1 MHAYYEFN
9 VMYNVIRQAIKVTPD
24 PTQTGYEA
32 VTRYFFTITVAG
44 CLTHSPY
51 TTDATRNTAT
61 STCVQCTETANH

>member
-9 VMYNVIRQAIKVTPD
+9 VMYNVIRQAIKVTPN

-32 VTRYFFTITVAG
+32 VTVYFFTSTVAG